1 MGVAMASDGLASMT
15 AFASA
20 DGSEGALSWQ
30 WEIRG
35 VNGRGLDLR
44 MRLPDGLGAL
54 EQPLRA
60 ALQKVL
66 ARGNVTLSLKLH
78 RAASGAVL
86 SLQPAALESVVAALE
101 AVEARAGDRV
111 APSTAAEILALRG
124 VMEADDSNDLPGATH
139 LMAEANDLLAA
150 FVSMRR
156 TEGAALSE
164 VMTGQLDRIATLTEA
179 AAETAAVRAAKSG
192 ARLRQQVH
200 DLLEATDV
208 VDEGR
213 LAQELAVLAVKA
225 DVTEEIDRLRAHVD
239 AARDLIAKGGP
250 VGRKLDFLM
259 QEFNREA
266 NTLCSKSGDA
276 ALTAIGLDLKLT
288 IDQMRE
294 QVQNVE

>member
-1 MGVAMASDGLASMT
+1 MT
-15 AFASA
+15 AFASS
-20 DGSEGALSWQ
+20 DGNDGAIGWQ

-44 MRLPDGLGAL
+44 LRLPDGLGAL
-54 EQPLRA
+54 EQPLRT
-60 ALQKVL
+60 ALQKAL
-66 ARGNVTLSLKLH
+66 ARGNVTVSLKLQ
-78 RAASGAVL
+78 RAAGS
-86 SLQPAALESVVAALE
+86 AALTLQEPLLDTVMAALQ
-101 AVEARAGDRV
+101 VVQARAGDRL
-111 APSTAAEILALRG
+111 ASSTAAEILGLRG
-124 VMEADDSNDLPGATH
+124 VMEADDSVALPEPKR
-139 LMAEANDLLAA
+139 LLAEADTLIAA
-150 FVSMRR
+150 FVAMRR
-156 TEGAALSE
+156 SEGRALAE
-164 VMTGQLDRIATLTEA
+164 VMAGQLDRIASLTDA
-179 AAETAAVRAAKSG
+179 AAETATLRAAAAG
-192 ARLRQQVH
+192 TRLRAQVAE
-200 DLLEATDV
+200 LLEATEI
-208 VDEGR
+208 VDEAR

-225 DVTEEIDRLRAHVD
+225 DVTEEIDRLRAHIT